1 MDLDKDPAC
10 LVNLTTLFM
19 KILLTLPEVDSSS
32 SKPHRP
38 YQPIVLYWEDHT
50 GINLNAQGNLA
61 TRKQLQA
68 VLDTLKGKS
77 SFSNNKVLSILVPG
91 AVVQLADG
99 LYWLSQNW
107 QILCL

>member
-1 MDLDKDPAC
+1 
-10 LVNLTTLFM
+10 M
-19 KILLTLPEVDSSS
+19 KILLTASEVASSS

-50 GINLNAQGNLA
+50 GINLDAQGSLA

-68 VLDTLKGKS
+68 VLDTSKGKS
-77 SFSNNKVLSILVPG
+77 PFSNSEVLSILVPG

-107 QILCL
+107 QVLCL